1 MERFIRGG
9 IAAAIL
15 GGLLL
20 ATGASLMLAPA
31 GDQQFSDMA
40 ATGIFTVAAALR
52 FTGAILMTWG
62 IISLYLAQADRA
74 GRLGLIAVVACLA
87 SMALQAGEMFTDL
100 FVAPSFAH
108 AAPQVLNDPSGP
120 LMVGLIAAWLAR
132 ASFILL
138 GIASLRAR
146 VLPKTSG
153 FALIAAGAIT
163 LVPLP
168 GGDQAVYEVIIGIA
182 FAVAAARALTASTRA
197 PLPAQSAT

>member
-1 MERFIRGG
+1 
-9 IAAAIL
+9 
-15 GGLLL
+15 
-20 ATGASLMLAPA
+20 
-31 GDQQFSDMA
+31 
-40 ATGIFTVAAALR
+40 
-52 FTGAILMTWG
+52 
-62 IISLYLAQADRA
+62 
-74 GRLGLIAVVACLA
+74 
-87 SMALQAGEMFTDL
+87 MALQAGEMFTDL

-108 AAPQVLNDPSGP
+108 AAPQVLNHPSG
-120 LMVGLIAAWLAR
+120 LLLVGFIAAWLAR

>member
-9 IAAAIL
+9 IAAAVL
-15 GGLLL
+15 GGLLVAAGAAL
-20 ATGASLMLAPA
+20 AVVSA
-31 GDQQFSDMA
+31 GPQQFSDQVL
-40 ATGIFTVAAALR
+40 TGVFTVSAALR

>member
-9 IAAAIL
+9 IAAAVL

-52 FTGAILMTWG
+52 FTGVMLMTWG
-62 IISLYLAQADRA
+62 VISLYLAQADRA

-87 SMALQAGEMFTDL
+87 SMALQTGWIFCDL
-100 FVAPSFAH
+100 FAAPSFAH

>member
-52 FTGAILMTWG
+52 FTGVMLMTWG
-62 IISLYLAQADRA
+62 VISLYLAQADRA

-87 SMALQAGEMFTDL
+87 SMALQTGWIFCDL
-100 FVAPSFAH
+100 FAAPSFAH